1 MPKAAMPATGLA
13 DTWGRR
19 NRRLADKRCSN
30 CERQFRPLR
39 DTSKYCSRKC
49 MYEARKGRP
58 TWNSGRGNG
67 WTDKRG
73 YRWVYVE
80 ENGRR
85 VARREHRANMEKH
98 LGRRLEPWELVHH
111 KDGNK
116 TNNRIDNLEVV
127 EWGEHTAQHH
137 RGGRKSEDARRS
149 IEAFA
154 LMREQ
159 LKREREIKADLLEVL
174 QEVQEFAQG
183 WSQYEMPIG
192 LDDRINA
199 AIAKALNTE
208 PKGEGHE

>member
-1 MPKAAMPATGLA
+1 
-13 DTWGRR
+13 
-19 NRRLADKRCSN
+19 
-30 CERQFRPLR
+30 
-39 DTSKYCSRKC
+39 
-49 MYEARKGRP
+49 
-58 TWNSGRGNG
+58 
-67 WTDKRG
+67 
-73 YRWVYVE
+73 
-80 ENGRR
+80 
-85 VARREHRANMEKH
+85 MEKH

-116 TNNRIDNLEVV
+116 TNNSIENLEVV

-137 RGGRKSEDARRS
+137 KGGRKSEDARRS

-159 LKREREIKADLLEVL
+159 LKREREIKADLLGVL

-199 AIAKALNTE
+199 AIAKALNTDT
-208 PKGEGHE
+208 KGEGHE